1 MDKRMKQNL
10 LLVMAGVGLFAALMN
25 FSAVLLFLGEV
36 MEIILPVI
44 VGAFWHCLSMF
55 PWQASKNVSAESLKG
70 RKRNL
75 LTASAGL
82 LPLYLR
88 WRVSC

>member
-44 VGAFWHCLSMF
+44 VGGILALFKIQH
-55 PWQASKNVSAESLKG
+55 G
-70 RKRNL
+70 
-75 LTASAGL
+75 
-82 LPLYLR
+82 Y
-88 WRVSC
+88 